1 MEMIGIGDGYKKI
14 GRHNHSR
21 EKIRDLYK
29 IEDEMTGRKKKSKTE
44 DIIPEEINDHLKL
57 FGKEPWEV
65 DYNKFGRCEM
75 CGSRIDEFGYCAC
88 SAGSVG

>member
-1 MEMIGIGDGYKKI
+1 MTKRKTTTKKENI
-14 GRHNHSR
+14 V
-21 EKIRDLYK
+21 
-29 IEDEMTGRKKKSKTE
+29 
-44 DIIPEEINDHLKL
+44 PEEINDHLKL

-65 DYNKFGRCEM
+65 EYDKIGRCEI

>member
-1 MEMIGIGDGYKKI
+1 MVTRRLGDITIVERCKHI
-14 GRHNHSR
+14 
-21 EKIRDLYK
+21 IYK
-29 IEDEMTGRKKKSKTE
+29 IEDEMTSRKKKSKTE

-75 CGSRIDEFGYCAC
+75 CGSE
-88 SAGSVG
+88 